1 MSITKISP
9 DVVDF
14 DAGITI
20 STTDNTSN
28 LILTSTDADANI
40 GPVLE
45 LYRNSSSPAD
55 NDELARIYFYGENDN
70 DEKIEYALIKSNI
83 VDASDGAEGSSLQI
97 YTYSTGGQRNRID
110 LLEGETVF
118 NEGSQDIDFRVES
131 DSNVNRFLVDAGTD
145 KILIGNTATRNAV
158 GVNSVLS
165 IEGTGYDSSSI
176 TMIANSAD
184 SNGAYLMIGKS
195 RGSSLGSSTALN
207 NGDQIGGIYFVAAD
221 GTDIQHAAAY
231 ITANIYGDV
240 GTNDVPGMLRFF
252 TTPDGSASPTEKVRI
267 LPSGGITFNGDS
279 STANALDDYE
289 EGTWT
294 PTVIAGGSISTNK
307 ATYTK
312 IGRTVFYYAYVSV
325 TTPNDTSQFSLGGL
339 PYNAQATDYYPAGSI
354 GYVGDKNTT
363 GTLGPIVSAGSNYVY
378 FHRYDGN
385 GNSVKNNGAFYN
397 SGSSLTLIISGTYET

>member
-9 DVVDF
+9 SVVDF

-28 LILTSTDADANI
+28 LILTSTDAAANI

-70 DEKIEYALIKSNI
+70 DEKIEYGLIRAKI
-83 VDASDGAEGSSLQI
+83 VDASDGDEGSSMQFL
-97 YTYSTGGQRNRID
+97 TYTGGGQKSRIE

-131 DSNVNRFLVDAGTD
+131 DANANRLLIDAGND
-145 KILIGNTATRNAV
+145 KVLLGTTATRNVV

-195 RGSSLGSSTALN
+195 RGSSLGSSTALQ
-207 NGDQIGGIYFVAAD
+207 NGDQIGGIYFAAAD
-221 GTDIQHAAAY
+221 GTDVQHAAAY
-231 ITANIYGDV
+231 ITANIYGD
-240 GTNDVPGMLRFF
+240 DV
-252 TTPDGSASPTEKVRI
+252 S
-267 LPSGGITFNGDS
+267 
-279 STANALDDYE
+279 
-289 EGTWT
+289 
-294 PTVIAGGSISTNK
+294 
-307 ATYTK
+307 YT
-312 IGRTVFYYAYVSV
+312 
-325 TTPNDTSQFSLGGL
+325 
-339 PYNAQATDYYPAGSI
+339 
-354 GYVGDKNTT
+354 
-363 GTLGPIVSAGSNYVY
+363 
-378 FHRYDGN
+378 H
-385 GNSVKNNGAFYN
+385 
-397 SGSSLTLIISGTYET
+397 LTLPTIYSV